1 MDDKNQD
8 VNVIELLMDIQQRL
22 AKVEANTSGV
32 NDTARKTEEAY
43 QLSKQNEQDIKDLKK
58 NSQWWS
64 RTMYVAIILP
74 LILFVIEQLLTHL
87 N

>member
-1 MDDKNQD
+1 MDDKGKDD

-32 NDTARKTEEAY
+32 NDTARKADEAY
-43 QLSKQNEQDIKDLKK
+43 QLSKQNEQDIADLKS

-64 RTMYVAIILP
+64 RTMWVAILLP
-74 LILFVIEQLLTHL
+74 LALFVVE
-87 N
+87 NFFMK

>member
-1 MDDKNQD
+1 MDDKGKDD

-32 NDTARKTEEAY
+32 SDTARKADEAY
-43 QLSKQNEQDIKDLKK
+43 QLSKQNEQDIADLKS

-64 RTMYVAIILP
+64 RTMWVAILLP
-74 LILFVIEQLLTHL
+74 LTLFIVE
-87 N
+87 NFFMK